1 MINYILDKSR
11 VLNHF
16 KGTVAYEI
24 FLKCSEVDS
33 SNYKKMYLLVDFK
46 NSTNIFWQ
54 FFIFQN
60 KRMFFAD
67 LWTVSAVNTSC
78 TLNVIFQTNV
88 SLG

>member
-46 NSTNIFWQ
+46 NSTNIFW
-54 FFIFQN
+54 
-60 KRMFFAD
+60 
-67 LWTVSAVNTSC
+67 
-78 TLNVIFQTNV
+78 
-88 SLG
+88 